1 MLEQL
6 KERFEKLREKLN
18 YMKRLRDAVAYH
30 ERELIYGRAKLFEA
44 QEAAKTLEA
53 TVRLLQERN
62 KDPVPELE
70 KLLRQAEDF
79 LLQGQKGTLNLYEL
93 RCWQGELRVRRW
105 QTNSG
110 WRGYGDAG

>member
-30 ERELIYGRAKLFEA
+30 ERERVYNSAKLFEA
-44 QEAAKTLEA
+44 REDVKTLEA

-70 KLLRQAEDF
+70 RLLLQAEDF
-79 LLQGQKGTLNLYEL
+79 LLQVQKGTLNLYEL
-93 RCWQGELRVRRW
+93 RCWQGELRQRRCSVR
-105 QTNSG
+105 
-110 WRGYGDAG
+110 RGYGDAG

>member
-30 ERELIYGRAKLFEA
+30 KRELIYGRAKLFEA
-44 QEAAKTLEA
+44 QEDAKTLKA

-79 LLQGQKGTLNLYEL
+79 LLQVQKGTLNLYEL
-93 RCWQGELRVRRW
+93 RCWQGELRQRRCSVR
-105 QTNSG
+105 
-110 WRGYGDAG
+110 RGYGDAGS